1 MFGALI
7 NYWYLTGDDQ
17 YNGITT
23 QALLHQTGPDWNYM
37 PMNQSRSLGNDDQ
50 GFWALTVMT
59 AAEYGFPDPPADG
72 PQWLALAQAVFNSQA
87 ARWDTA
93 TCNGGLKW
101 QIFPFNGGYNYKN
114 TISNGCFFNVA
125 ARLGRYTG
133 NKTYIEW
140 AQRTWDWTNRV
151 GLIEDRDD
159 GYHFYDGSDDQ
170 KNCTEVDHVQW
181 SYNAGIYLHAA
192 AMMYNISAE
201 EDPTSALTQQWKFN
215 LDEIVKG
222 LHVFF
227 TPEPEGIMFEVAC
240 ERNGLCDIDQRSFK
254 AYLSRWM
261 AAATLVAPHIKEPIM
276 ARLRKS
282 APAAISRC
290 NKGDDGNQCGLR
302 WWEPNGEDMCLL
314 KSGANVQCLGVG
326 EQMSSL
332 EVVQSLLIESVAAPL
347 TNATGGTSRGDPSAG
362 TGGDNADLLA
372 GFVEPATAGEKA
384 GAAILTI
391 ITLCGLFVGAY
402 WMGFRG

>member
-227 TPEPEGIMFEVAC
+227 TPEPEGALWFARDVPA
-240 ERNGLCDIDQRSFK
+240 
-254 AYLSRWM
+254 
-261 AAATLVAPHIKEPIM
+261 M
-276 ARLRKS
+276 ARALE
-282 APAAISRC
+282 A
-290 NKGDDGNQCGLR
+290 
-302 WWEPNGEDMCLL
+302 EP
-314 KSGANVQCLGVG
+314 
-326 EQMSSL
+326 
-332 EVVQSLLIESVAAPL
+332 LLIVAREITPGSAVTPL
-347 TNATGGTSRGDPSAG
+347 PVSTEGIPNDHLHYAITWFG
-362 TGGDNADLLA
+362 LA
-372 GFVEPATAGEKA
+372 LVWLGMTVFLMWRIKRRTA
-384 GAAILTI
+384 
-391 ITLCGLFVGAY
+391 
-402 WMGFRG
+402 